1 MNFRP
6 LIPVSLLLLSFGS
19 RAVLCAQDPRVENA
33 RAHLSAGGQPG
44 QTSILSSGAGED
56 LGVGQDETPG
66 DDAFG
71 VQQILKRQERVR
83 PFRIYT
89 DVSGSATDNVALNRD
104 NPRGD
109 ALFVATFGFDST
121 WALNQN
127 LSVTGYA
134 REALFRYEQERALD
148 FDSFDIG
155 ASLSARFQQLPGVEF
170 FLRYNYNQL
179 YGEQSDETFFKNH
192 TVALGGQKVWAINR
206 ALAVYAG
213 ASALWGFADPEA
225 AGRDEYSLFTGARLQ
240 VSRSFSTEAI
250 YRAGWWPYREGG
262 RRDWN
267 QTAALQL
274 RWRCTSWAELYAAG
288 YYSWNRSNFEV
299 FDYEVGNLG
308 GGLTLQVQ
316 F

>member
-1 MNFRP
+1 MKIRP
-6 LIPVSLLLLSFGS
+6 LIPVCTLLLFFSS
-19 RAVLCAQDPRVENA
+19 RAVLPAQDARVENA
-33 RAHLSAGGQPG
+33 RAHLSAGPQPG
-44 QTSILSSGAGED
+44 QTTILSSGAGD
-56 LGVGQDETPG
+56 DFGVGQEETPG

-83 PFRIYT
+83 PFHLYT
-89 DVSGSATDNVALNRD
+89 DVSGSVTDNVALNRD

-121 WALNQN
+121 WVLNQN
-127 LSVTGYA
+127 FSVTGYA
-134 REALFRYEQERALD
+134 REALFRYDQERELD

-155 ASLSARFQQLPGVEF
+155 ASLSARFAQLPGIEF
-170 FLRYNYNQL
+170 FLRYNFNQL

-192 TVALGGQKVWAINR
+192 TIAIGGQKVWAINR
-206 ALAVYAG
+206 ALSVYTG
-213 ASALWGFADPEA
+213 ASALWGFADPEE
-225 AGRDEYSLFTGARLQ
+225 AGRDEYSLFAGSRLQ
-240 VSRSFSTEAI
+240 ISRSFSTEAI